1 MTKSNYDDLSKKEL
15 QNKLSSLEDEVAL
28 LKKQST
34 KGGGFMKIIKS
45 ISVWLLVI
53 ICAVTLNLSI
63 AAGWL
68 KRNVI
73 DTDTWTAKTSA
84 ILQDKDFQK
93 ELADQITN
101 EIFAATDAEN
111 AIKEFVPPRASALS
125 VPLTQSLRSYTNEK
139 VVQVIASEKFQSY
152 WYDIN
157 YSAHEGIITSIENGG
172 KKPENTNFVMYIED
186 EKVLLNLNPIVN
198 RVQDDLAASGLN
210 FVGAVNLDN
219 VKKTITVTE
228 INSMQSV
235 LYAFNV
241 LNKGAIVLFVLAV
254 VSGGAA
260 IALARD
266 KRKTI
271 MALSALTIVLMVLN
285 VQVIYFVRV
294 PLVQQA
300 SNSLQ
305 SSSSSAATAVFDI
318 LTKDLITYNRIL
330 VLISLIIFI
339 TAVMSGPNKFATFI
353 RKKVANLTS
362 NKNNKF
368 LTNLENNATSYV
380 GLLGITYAILI
391 IFGLL
396 KNATF
401 AIVVLVLFSLISFW
415 LLSIKKD

>member
-1 MTKSNYDDLSKKEL
+1 MAKSKYDDLSKKEL
-15 QNKLSSLEDEVAL
+15 QNKLNNLEKEVAT
-28 LKKQST
+28 LKKQNT
-34 KGGGFMKIIKS
+34 KGGAFMKLIKS
-45 ISVWLLVI
+45 ISVWVLVL
-53 ICAVTLNLSI
+53 ICAVTLNLSV

-68 KRNVI
+68 KKNII

-84 ILQDKDFQK
+84 ILQDKDFQNQ
-93 ELADQITN
+93 LANRITD
-101 EIFAATDAEN
+101 EIFAATDAES

-139 VVQVIASEKFQSY
+139 VVQVIASDKFQTY
-152 WYDIN
+152 WYDLN

-172 KKPENTNFVMYIED
+172 KKPDNTNYVMYIED

-198 RVQDDLAASGLN
+198 RVQDDLASSGLN

-228 INSMQSV
+228 INSMPSV

-271 MALSALTIVLMVLN
+271 MALSALIIVLMVLN
-285 VQVIYFVRV
+285 VQAIFFARA

-305 SSSSSAATAVFDI
+305 SSTSSAATSVFDI

-330 VLISLIIFI
+330 VLFSIIVFV
-339 TAVMSGPNKFATFI
+339 TAVMTGPSKFASFV
-353 RKKVANLTS
+353 RKKVAGLTS
-362 NKNNKF
+362 NKNNKY

-380 GLLGITYAILI
+380 GLLGVTYAVLI

-401 AIVVLVLFSLISFW
+401 AVILLVLFCLISFW